1 MKTFVL
7 ERHQIINR
15 SKSET
20 FDFFSDAFN
29 LERITPPFLRF
40 RILTPPP
47 IAMEKGQLIEY
58 QLALFGIP
66 FRWRTVIEDWS
77 PQSHFVDRQL
87 RGPYRLW
94 HHTHTF
100 EELEPNRVLM
110 KDVVRYRIPFGPLG
124 QLAQWLF
131 VGRMLRLIFDYRA
144 TTTARLLNGTPQVER
159 PNREELAR
167 SLPVPAFK
175 EL

>member
-47 IAMEKGQLIEY
+47 IVMEKGRLIEY

-100 EELEPNRVLM
+100 EELEPGRILM

-131 VGRMLRLIFDYRA
+131 VARMLSLIFDYRA
-144 TTTARLLNGTPQVER
+144 TTTAKLLNGTAQVEY
-159 PNREELAR
+159 PTGDELAR
-167 SLPVPAFK
+167 SLPVPALS
-175 EL
+175 EA